1 MYLVW
6 ANVLCFILPS
16 CELDEFAKED
26 VNCSEAELVV
36 AVHIRLVFRVL
47 EQQPDIL
54 DVHILGG
61 HVDWCAVQ
69 LGVHVMGAGPASEQS
84 LSLIKFLLR
93 LQSRGHNYR
102 VLYGMLYLTLNVKVM
117 QLYI

>member
-36 AVHIRLVFRVL
+36 AVHICLVFRVL

-54 DVHILGG
+54 DVNVLSG

-69 LGVHVMGAGPASEQS
+69 LGVHVMGACPAIEQS
-84 LSLIKFLLR
+84 LSFIKLLLR
-93 LQSRGHNYR
+93 LHTESRS
-102 VLYGMLYLTLNVKVM
+102 
-117 QLYI
+117 